1 MDCCRQGRC
10 TRRKAV
16 IISVNGESRFL
27 QLPGCQ
33 FQDNGQ
39 LVVPKGFLARLFGLE
54 RGEGIN
60 LNLSR
65 GKT

>member
-16 IISVNGESRFL
+16 IISVNGEWRL
-27 QLPGCQ
+27 LRLPSCQ

-39 LVVPKGFLARLFGLE
+39 LAVPKGFLARLFDLE

-60 LNLSR
+60 LNRSR